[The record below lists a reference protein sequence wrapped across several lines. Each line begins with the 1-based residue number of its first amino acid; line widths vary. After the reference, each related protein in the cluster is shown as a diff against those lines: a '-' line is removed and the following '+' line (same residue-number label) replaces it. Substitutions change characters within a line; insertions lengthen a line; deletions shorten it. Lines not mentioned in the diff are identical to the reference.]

1 MIKQIKID
9 KLGEGISLERGNY
22 MKKFDKIIIVC
33 VLLISL
39 FGFLYLRYIKEYN
52 FNDKKAIISIDGEI
66 YKTVEL
72 TKDTEETIELDT
84 EFGKNTI
91 KLYKQGADIIDADCP
106 DKVCVEDGFIDKP
119 GEILVCLPNKVVIE
133 IIGEKEDELDDTSY

>member
-1 MIKQIKID
+1 
-9 KLGEGISLERGNY
+9 
-22 MKKFDKIIIVC
+22 MKKFDKIIIFS

-39 FGFLYLRYIKEYN
+39 LGFLYLKYIKDDD
-52 FNDKKAIISIDGEI
+52 FSSKKAQISIDGEV
-66 YKTVEL
+66 YKTVNL
-72 TKDTEETIELDT
+72 DKFTNETIDLDT

-91 KLYKQGADIIDADCP
+91 KLYDEGANIIDANCP
-106 DKVCVEDGFIDKP
+106 DEICVEDGFIDKP